1 MSTEPAV
8 TPHRGKSPFEESKEP
23 PITLC
28 TLLVV
33 RISVAFNLCSK
44 QELSVQGY
52 WIRFWQVHTL
62 ASNPHSSDDAQAVSL
77 SLLLPRRKEAA
88 YQVP

>member
-1 MSTEPAV
+1 VLHST
-8 TPHRGKSPFEESKEP
+8 F
-23 PITLC
+23 
-28 TLLVV
+28 
-33 RISVAFNLCSK
+33 VAR

-52 WIRFWQVHTL
+52 WTRFWQVHTL

-77 SLLLPRRKEAA
+77 SLLLPRQKEAA